1 MKYWLI
7 LYIMT
12 FNAEGELV
20 WGQWVEQPHAS
31 HQACSAALDKVIG
44 DWERAVAGH
53 SRSGI
58 VGRCSDR
65 PLSSRET

>member
-1 MKYWLI
+1 MRFYLI

-12 FNAEGELV
+12 FNAD
-20 WGQWVEQPHAS
+20 GQLTSGHWVEQPHVS
-31 HQACSAALDKVIG
+31 QQACSAALDKVIA
-44 DWERAVAGH
+44 DWERAVAARG
-53 SRSGI
+53 RSGI